1 MDIKLEKAA
10 MKGYELPK
18 GLTLAEQGYYLAL
31 RTLYTAYQK
40 GVVTKK
46 QAAEEK
52 KAILAAYTTE
62 HSKEE
67 FLDRSAL
74 AMSEPIISATTGRW
88 RRQIPSMRRCSI
100 CLKIG
105 EKKWRQSKRKDT
117 VIPHKMSNTP
127 KKEEN

>member
-46 QAAEEK
+46 QAAEERR
-52 KAILAAYTTE
+52 L
-62 HSKEE
+62 
-67 FLDRSAL
+67 FLR
-74 AMSEPIISATTGRW
+74 PIR
-88 RRQIPSMRRCSI
+88 PS
-100 CLKIG
+100 
-105 EKKWRQSKRKDT
+105 
-117 VIPHKMSNTP
+117 TP
-127 KKEEN
+127 KRSFLTVQLLP

>member
-62 HSKEE
+62 HS
-67 FLDRSAL
+67 
-74 AMSEPIISATTGRW
+74 
-88 RRQIPSMRRCSI
+88 
-100 CLKIG
+100 
-105 EKKWRQSKRKDT
+105 
-117 VIPHKMSNTP
+117 
-127 KKEEN
+127 

>member
-52 KAILAAYTTE
+52 KAILAAYMTE

-74 AMSEPIISATTGRW
+74 ALSERICKAADNFRDNQTLEAADAFYAAVFNLSENW
-88 RRQIPSMRRCSI
+88 RKEM
-100 CLKIG
+100 
-105 EKKWRQSKRKDT
+105 EKK
-117 VIPHKMSNTP
+117 
-127 KKEEN
+127 

>member
-1 MDIKLEKAA
+1 MDVKLEKAA

-31 RTLYTAYQK
+31 RTLYAAYQK

-52 KAILAAYTTE
+52 KAILAAYMTE

-74 AMSEPIISATTGRW
+74 ALSERICKAADRILRRIIPGAAFYAAVFNLSENW
-88 RRQIPSMRRCSI
+88 RKEME
-100 CLKIG
+100 
-105 EKKWRQSKRKDT
+105 EK
-117 VIPHKMSNTP
+117 
-127 KKEEN
+127 